1 MRNRSLIRLAVAALG
16 SVAVAIVILSAAA
29 PPAAAW
35 NYGQCLGGKITWPSL
50 LQSFTAANV
59 SFPDATTRN
68 ALTASVNAWN
78 FAPGDNFKF
87 SLGFGNLSQAFMP
100 NFSNEIIF
108 STQGFDSVTLA
119 VTNHWNDCAS
129 LQEAD
134 VIFNA
139 NRTWSFDLNP
149 TGLPFTETGLPG
161 SGPIAFPLVAIHE
174 LGHAFGLQHQ
184 LGALATLSPNYPN
197 GGLVGQGSGQ
207 HFQPL
212 ADDVLGSRVGYGT
225 SFAQRDL
232 FASAYGVYNDTQ
244 TGPIFPASQA
254 YRGLPTGFG
263 FSVGNRGTQSETVQ
277 INFYFSTDRII
288 TTSDTYLGS
297 TTVTIPAGN
306 NNPAMAV
313 YFTLPMNFPI
323 GSYYFGYIVDPNNTI
338 PEADEAN
345 NAVAMGTAT
354 QVPSY
359 TPPVPCFTKNPQSV
373 TQGDPIAFDGTCSG
387 DVDGFVASYWW
398 TFGDGAVGSGPTVS
412 HTYDAPGTYPIT
424 LTVTDNQGNSRQTSD
439 NVLITGSNGCLIC
452 E

>member
-35 NYGQCLGGKITWPSL
+35 DYKTCFGSKITWPSL

-59 SFPDATTRN
+59 SFPDATSRN

-87 SLGFGNLSQAFMP
+87 SLGFANLTGATIP

-108 STQGFDSVTLA
+108 SAQGFDSTTLA
-119 VTNHWNDCAS
+119 VTKTWNDCAS

-139 NRTWSFDLNP
+139 NRQWSFDLNP
-149 TGLPFTETGLPG
+149 TGLPNFEPF
-161 SGPIAFPLVAIHE
+161 SFPLVAIHE
-174 LGHAFGLQHQ
+174 LGHAMGLQHQ
-184 LGALATLSPNYPN
+184 NGTLAIMGPNYPN
-197 GGLVGQGSGQ
+197 GGVVGQGAGQ

-212 ADDVLGSRVGYGT
+212 ADDVQGSRVGYGF
-225 SFAQRDL
+225 SFPQRDL
-232 FASAYGVYNDTQ
+232 FASAYRSNDTD
-244 TGPIFPASQA
+244 TVLIVPASQA
-254 YRGLPTGFG
+254 YRGLSTSFG
-263 FSVGNRGTQSETVQ
+263 FSVGNRGTMTETVQ
-277 INFYFSTDRII
+277 INFYFSTDRFID
-288 TTSDTYLGS
+288 TSDTFLGS
-297 TTVTIPAGN
+297 TTVTIPAGG

-313 YFTLPMNFPI
+313 FFTLPLNFPP
-323 GSYYFGYIVDPNNTI
+323 GNYYFGYIVDPNNTI

-345 NAVAMGTAT
+345 NAVAMGSVT

-359 TPPVPCFTKNPQSV
+359 TPPVPCFTHVPGSGLPLQSI
-373 TQGDPIAFDGTCSG
+373 TFDGTCSG
-387 DVDGFVASYWW
+387 DVDGFVASYSW
-398 TFGDGAVGSGPTVS
+398 TFGDGAVGSGPTAS
-412 HTYDAPGTYPIT
+412 HSYGTPGTYPIT
-424 LTVTDNQGNSRQTSD
+424 LTVTDNQGHSSQSFD
-439 NVLITGSNGCLIC
+439 NVLITGSDGCLIC